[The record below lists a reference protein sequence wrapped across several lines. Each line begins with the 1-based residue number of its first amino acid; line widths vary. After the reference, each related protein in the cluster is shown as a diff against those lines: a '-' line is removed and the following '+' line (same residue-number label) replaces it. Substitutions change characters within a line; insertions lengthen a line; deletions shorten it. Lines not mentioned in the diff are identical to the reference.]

1 MTKNNKSLKEAIV
14 KNTTKSLYTLSE
26 ILSICWC
33 KGAIYEPK
41 VPQKLKK

>member
-1 MTKNNKSLKEAIV
+1 MIKSSKSLKEIIV
-14 KNTTKSLYTLSE
+14 KNTSKSLYTLSE

-41 VPQKLKK
+41 RPKKLD